1 MADAAKIEVS
11 VVYSENADYT
21 APEWI
26 SSLSPL
32 EVTPSASLGQNRVS
46 VTTTA
51 HTIDVT
57 PFNDGTLVIKNN
69 DTDTTDYVTVTY
81 TNLAGTGITDL
92 RVYGKKL
99 AVIPD
104 LDVSAAD
111 VTLAAATGPCICD
124 YLFIPHT

>member
-11 VVYSENADYT
+11 VVYSENADFT
-21 APEWI
+21 DPQWI
-26 SSLSPL
+26 SKLDPL
-32 EVTPSASLGQNRVS
+32 EVTPSASLGPNRVS
-46 VTTTA
+46 ITTTA

-57 PFNDGTLVIKNN
+57 PFNDGTLVIKTN

-81 TNLAGTGITDL
+81 TNLAGTGITNL
-92 RVYGKKL
+92 RVYGLKL

-111 VTLAAATGPCICD
+111 VTITAATGPSVCD
-124 YLFIPHT
+124 IIFVPHS